1 MDFGLLQKPLLHVF
15 GHDVSFLGI
24 VAFVIWFSIGVLAA
38 RALQSDAVRRVFSR
52 FKIDVNLI
60 AILTTILSVAAVAF
74 FTMNAVNA
82 AGVPLSWNAPLP
94 GVTLSLVQIFLLIAL
109 LIAVFWISSRTK
121 RFLFNRFLAK
131 SGLDRS
137 LQYAIAQIVSNIVL
151 IIGIFIVLD
160 NAGIHLGALTVF
172 AGAVGVGVG
181 FGLQNIA
188 SNFISG
194 LVILAER
201 PITVGDRVEVA
212 GIAGQVQHIR
222 ARSTVIVTNDNITM
236 IVPNTKFIDSPVTN
250 WTYGDPRVRFRLPV
264 GIAYGSDVNKV
275 REALLA
281 AASENANTLKDP
293 APSVFL
299 EKFGENSIDF
309 ELVVWSSEMSYRP
322 RRYRSDLNFAME
334 QKLREAGI
342 EIAFP
347 QRDLH
352 IRSGVLKV
360 QNVDAA
366 NRSASRTHSSRG
378 ENAR

>member
-1 MDFGLLQKPLLHVF
+1 MDFSLLEKPLLHVF
-15 GHDVSFLGI
+15 GHDVSFLGLI
-24 VAFVIWFSIGVLAA
+24 AFVIWFSIGVFAA

-52 FKIDVNLI
+52 FKIDANLI

-137 LQYAIAQIVSNIVL
+137 LQYAIAQIVSNVVL
-151 IIGIFIVLD
+151 IVGIFIVLD

-264 GIAYGSDVNKV
+264 GVAYGSDVNKV

-281 AASENANTLKDP
+281 AAEENSNTLKDP

-299 EKFGENSIDF
+299 EKFGENSLDF

-334 QKLREAGI
+334 EKLREAGV

-366 NRSASRTHSSRG
+366 NR
-378 ENAR
+378 NAR